1 MSSCNY
7 SNLPSVVEL
16 RAVRGRDEYR
26 WKKMG
31 ALLSAN
37 VFCIPV
43 HFVSSFPIFFVFR
56 NISALASE
64 CAFIDHHPLTTQI
77 R

>member
-37 VFCIPV
+37 VFFIPF
-43 HFVSSFPIFFVFR
+43 HFVSSFPILSFETP
-56 NISALASE
+56 ALLYLSVHLL
-64 CAFIDHHPLTTQI
+64 ITIH
-77 R
+77 